1 MGKGAEIRGV
11 DYLYGG
17 PKGITIFITI
27 SESVDVFDCCLESPE
42 GRIYLGIPTGIT
54 NNWFYTS
61 MSWAEWLESRA
72 EERAKLEEEE
82 EILVEAQ
89 IGVMEML
96 EEMQME
102 AETREALQGQV
113 D

>member
-1 MGKGAEIRGV
+1 
-11 DYLYGG
+11 
-17 PKGITIFITI
+17 
-27 SESVDVFDCCLESPE
+27 
-42 GRIYLGIPTGIT
+42 
-54 NNWFYTS
+54 
-61 MSWAEWLESRA
+61 MSWAEWLENRA

-102 AETREALQGQV
+102 AETREAIEGQV